1 MTSYHQCGSEMPEN
15 AQFCPNCGL
24 AVRAG
29 DSNPQASDAEASTRT
44 DPGNSETVA
53 QIPRDVRNIAV
64 LCHLSAFA
72 GAVFPVFG
80 NILGPLVVWL
90 LRRKDSHFIDFHG
103 RQSINFQISLT
114 IYLIVSAVLIVVK
127 SGLLLLPVVF
137 VFGVTMV
144 IIAAV
149 RANEGIEYRYPL
161 AIPFLSETPIA
172 TRLRTLWQT
181 LVGSLSHSKRA
192 FLIRGLALAA
202 LIAILGL
209 IIMALVQWVVGF
221 FIVVAGLGTAS
232 VIVFLGIIYPLLRRI
247 VSFEVATTL
256 LSPLTRRDS
265 RNLLIVVLGV
275 GVAGLM
281 SIPSNRDPIAIVA
294 LLILTYLLLQFATRP
309 LSRLVARIGW
319 SIRWK
324 LEIAVVVIAILFLS
338 VGLITFGAMEFMHDE
353 LHNIQE
359 LDPGR
364 PLEVIQ
370 AVNALE
376 DTNHGPLFTLMPF
389 LGAMA
394 MVLSATLG
402 SAMAWSV
409 ISPVRKME
417 QAMLGIGAG
426 DFSQSVKVENRDELG
441 ELANRINE
449 TGGELIR
456 LHEATL
462 ADERAR
468 ALQERIAQVTLTQ
481 EEERRRISR
490 ELHDG
495 LGPSLAA
502 IGNRLRSCRQLVR
515 ANPDGVERE
524 LDEVTDSLKGQVQ
537 DIRKLIYD
545 LRPLALDQLGLID
558 AVRQQVERFSEET
571 GVKTNFS
578 KSGEIALNPLVEVTL
593 FRITQ
598 ECLNNIRKH
607 AGASEVDVRLEAM
620 AIGVELTIE
629 DDGRGFNPHEEI
641 SSANRKGMGLLSM
654 RERAELIG
662 GNLSVQSLPGSGC
675 RVVLHIPC

>member
-1 MTSYHQCGSEMPEN
+1 M
-15 AQFCPNCGL
+15 F
-24 AVRAG
+24 
-29 DSNPQASDAEASTRT
+29 
-44 DPGNSETVA
+44 
-53 QIPRDVRNIAV
+53 
-64 LCHLSAFA
+64 
-72 GAVFPVFG
+72 
-80 NILGPLVVWL
+80 LV
-90 LRRKDSHFIDFHG
+90 
-103 RQSINFQISLT
+103 
-114 IYLIVSAVLIVVK
+114 
-127 SGLLLLPVVF
+127 
-137 VFGVTMV
+137 
-144 IIAAV
+144 
-149 RANEGIEYRYPL
+149 
-161 AIPFLSETPIA
+161 
-172 TRLRTLWQT
+172 
-181 LVGSLSHSKRA
+181 
-192 FLIRGLALAA
+192 RGLALAA
-202 LIAILGL
+202 VIAILGL
-209 IIMALVQWVVGF
+209 IIMAVVEWVVGF
-221 FIVVAGLGTAS
+221 FIVVAALGTAS

-247 VSFEVATTL
+247 VSFKVVTTL

-265 RNLLIVVLGV
+265 RNLLIVVLGI

-294 LLILTYLLLQFATRP
+294 LLMLTYLLLQFATKP

-359 LDPGR
+359 LGPSR
-364 PLEVIQ
+364 PLEVIH

-376 DTNHGPLFTLMPF
+376 DTNHGPFFTLMPF
-389 LGAMA
+389 LGALA

-402 SAMAWSV
+402 AAMAWSV

-468 ALQERIAQVTLTQ
+468 ALQERIAQVTLIQ

-515 ANPDGVERE
+515 TNPDGVERE
-524 LDEVTDSLKGQVQ
+524 LEEVTDSLKGQVQ
-537 DIRKLIYD
+537 EIRKLIYD

-620 AIGVELTIE
+620 GIGVELTIE

-641 SSANRKGMGLLSM
+641 SSANREGMGLLSM

-662 GNLSVQSLPGSGC
+662 GSLSVQSLPGSGC

>member
-1 MTSYHQCGSEMPEN
+1 M
-15 AQFCPNCGL
+15 
-24 AVRAG
+24 
-29 DSNPQASDAEASTRT
+29 
-44 DPGNSETVA
+44 
-53 QIPRDVRNIAV
+53 
-64 LCHLSAFA
+64 
-72 GAVFPVFG
+72 
-80 NILGPLVVWL
+80 
-90 LRRKDSHFIDFHG
+90 
-103 RQSINFQISLT
+103 
-114 IYLIVSAVLIVVK
+114 
-127 SGLLLLPVVF
+127 
-137 VFGVTMV
+137 
-144 IIAAV
+144 
-149 RANEGIEYRYPL
+149 
-161 AIPFLSETPIA
+161 
-172 TRLRTLWQT
+172 
-181 LVGSLSHSKRA
+181 
-192 FLIRGLALAA
+192 
-202 LIAILGL
+202 
-209 IIMALVQWVVGF
+209 
-221 FIVVAGLGTAS
+221 
-232 VIVFLGIIYPLLRRI
+232 
-247 VSFEVATTL
+247 
-256 LSPLTRRDS
+256 
-265 RNLLIVVLGV
+265 
-275 GVAGLM
+275 
-281 SIPSNRDPIAIVA
+281 
-294 LLILTYLLLQFATRP
+294 
-309 LSRLVARIGW
+309 
-319 SIRWK
+319 
-324 LEIAVVVIAILFLS
+324 
-338 VGLITFGAMEFMHDE
+338 
-353 LHNIQE
+353 
-359 LDPGR
+359 
-364 PLEVIQ
+364 
-370 AVNALE
+370 
-376 DTNHGPLFTLMPF
+376 
-389 LGAMA
+389 
-394 MVLSATLG
+394 
-402 SAMAWSV
+402 
-409 ISPVRKME
+409 
-417 QAMLGIGAG
+417 
-426 DFSQSVKVENRDELG
+426 
-441 ELANRINE
+441 
-449 TGGELIR
+449 IR